1 MNKQTKKV
9 CYAARATM
17 KQISKCPDSSIM
29 KEVLGDL
36 SKTMKL
42 LKTEETLEQMDMLVN
57 AVKCL
62 RYNQL
67 PGCKNTSLFGDR
79 RFADHQLVTKMQF

>member
-1 MNKQTKKV
+1 MNKQIKKV
-9 CYAARATM
+9 CYAARASL
-17 KQISKCPDSSIM
+17 KQISKCPGSNIM

-42 LKTEETLEQMDMLVN
+42 LETEETLDQMDMLVN

-62 RYNQL
+62 RYSQL
-67 PGCKNTSLFGDR
+67 PGCKNTSLFG
-79 RFADHQLVTKMQF
+79 